1 MQGSVADAA
10 AAPVTSPTVLDA
22 LRASPIGPVLDAP
35 IPVPPQPVLPEPGLP
50 VLDANTI
57 VELLESIPVPVLPDL
72 EVIVRPLTELGS
84 MFGTGILDSL
94 DPTAILHQGSRLL
107 ETATT
112 LGRSAL
118 HALPESWEGATADEA
133 TGHGVRAQQSAL
145 ELADRGDRI
154 GDVTRAATAS
164 VERGNVELT
173 GIAQSFVATAVAAAP
188 ALVTPPGQA
197 ALLASAAQHLQAALA
212 VVARTRGELA
222 VHTAAMTPLTA
233 PVPVPAPVAV
243 AGVHEMR
250 TIATAATD
258 VASSAAAP
266 FTAAAAHAPTA
277 PTAYASTVPTAH
289 TAVPTVGAAVAGSA
303 GTVSAGVFAGHGSA
317 GTAFGT
323 ASVPAATPLPTGAG
337 AGAGAGGGSPATTGT
352 TPGGR
357 TPSTG
362 GMVPATSGRGSEDE
376 EHRSPARLLSAA
388 SVSTEVVGE
397 LPLVVP
403 AVIGSHDD
411 R

>member
-1 MQGSVADAA
+1 MQGSLAEATTAPTVA
-10 AAPVTSPTVLDA
+10 PTVLDA
-22 LRASPIGPVLDAP
+22 LRVSPVGPILDAP
-35 IPVPPQPVLPEPGLP
+35 LPEPVLLEPGLP
-50 VLDANTI
+50 PFDANSI

-72 EVIVRPLTELGS
+72 DAIVRPLTELGS

-107 ETATT
+107 EAATA

-133 TGHGVRAQQSAL
+133 GGHGLRAQQSAL

-154 GDVTRAATAS
+154 GDVTRAATAT

-188 ALVTPPGQA
+188 ALATPPGQA

-222 VHTAAMTPLTA
+222 VHTAVMSTLTA
-233 PVPVPAPVAV
+233 PVPVPAPVAG
-243 AGVHEMR
+243 AGLHEMR

-258 VASSAAAP
+258 VASSAASP
-266 FTAAAAHAPTA
+266 FTAPAAHAATV

-289 TAVPTVGAAVAGSA
+289 TAAIATSGSGMAGVAGTISAGVGSGHGATGTASGVAGVTATAPIPALQNPGGGPPTSTGAAVAGRA
-303 GTVSAGVFAGHGSA
+303 PV
-317 GTAFGT
+317 
-323 ASVPAATPLPTGAG
+323 
-337 AGAGAGGGSPATTGT
+337 
-352 TPGGR
+352 
-357 TPSTG
+357 TG
-362 GMVPATSGRGSEDE
+362 GMIPATSSRGSEDE
-376 EHRSPARLLSAA
+376 ERRSPTRLLSAA
-388 SVSTEVVGE
+388 AVGTEVVGE

-403 AVIGSHDD
+403 AVIGSSDD

>member
-1 MQGSVADAA
+1 MQGSAADAA

-35 IPVPPQPVLPEPGLP
+35 LPALRQPVLPEPGLP
-50 VLDANTI
+50 LLEANSI

-72 EVIVRPLTELGS
+72 EAIVRPLTELGS
-84 MFGTGILDSL
+84 TFGTGILDSL

-133 TGHGVRAQQSAL
+133 AGHGVRAQQSAL

-164 VERGNVELT
+164 VERGNIELT

-188 ALVTPPGQA
+188 ALATPPGQA

-222 VHTAAMTPLTA
+222 VHTATMAALTA
-233 PVPVPAPVAV
+233 PIPVPAPVAV

-250 TIATAATD
+250 TIATAAAD

-266 FTAAAAHAPTA
+266 FGAAAAHAATA
-277 PTAYASTVPTAH
+277 PTTYASTVPTAH
-289 TAVPTVGAAVAGSA
+289 AAVPTVGASVTGSA
-303 GTVSAGVFAGHGSA
+303 GTVAAGVLAGHGTA
-317 GTAFGT
+317 GAAFGT
-323 ASVPAATPLPTGAG
+323 AGVPASAPIPTVAG
-337 AGAGAGGGSPATTGT
+337 TGGGSPASTGT
-352 TPGGR
+352 TPVGR
-357 TPSTG
+357 TPATG

-376 EHRSPARLLSAA
+376 EHRSPPRLLRAA
-388 SVSTEVVGE
+388 AMSTEVVGE

-403 AVIGSHDD
+403 AVIGSYDD